1 MRALAIVVSFVTAA
15 SCGDVNAALERLAEA
30 RQVSADLHVQFTKAA
45 DAANRAVMADTDE
58 TSVAYAREAT
68 EAKQAVQHD
77 VDTLGPML
85 QSLGYTDE
93 SRLLQ
98 DFVSR
103 YAEYDAIDRRILD
116 LAVENTNLKAQR
128 LSFGPGAEAADA
140 LRDALTGLKAS
151 APADRWRVDALAMSA
166 VAAVREIQALEAPHI
181 AEADDAAMAR
191 IEQRMTTAEK
201 SARQAIDQLRP
212 LLDSASQPKL
222 VTATAD
228 LDRFMSIHAQVIAL
242 SRRNT
247 NVRSLAMSL
256 QDKPAIAAAC
266 EDRLRSLQ
274 DALAK
279 RGYGPG
285 SWK

>member
-1 MRALAIVVSFVTAA
+1 MASLIVTAIAGAA
-15 SCGDVNAALERLAEA
+15 SRCGDVNAALERLAEA

-58 TSVAYAREAT
+58 TSVAAAREAT

-77 VDTLGPML
+77 VDALAPML
-85 QSLGYTDE
+85 HSLGYTDE

-98 DFVSR
+98 DFVTR

-191 IEQRMTTAEK
+191 IEQRMATSEK
-201 SARQAIDQLRP
+201 SARQAIDQLRAIV
-212 LLDSASQPKL
+212 DSASQPKL

-228 LDRFMSIHAQVIAL
+228 LDRFMSLNAQVIAL

-247 NVRSLAMSL
+247 NVRSLALSL